1 MYNNTNINC
10 QTPVNSSL
18 PFGGGLGRGAGYI
31 MRYIKPI
38 LKVEEAEVVSM
49 LAESLVIDGKT
60 TVDGG
65 DALSKE
71 DKSWEIWS
79 DDKD

>member
-1 MYNNTNINC
+1 MK
-10 QTPVNSSL
+10 
-18 PFGGGLGRGAGYI
+18 
-31 MRYIKPI
+31 YIKPI
-38 LKVEEAEVVSM
+38 LKVEEAEVVNM

-79 DDKD
+79 DDKDWYNISISMVNKGLRIKRWPLFFF